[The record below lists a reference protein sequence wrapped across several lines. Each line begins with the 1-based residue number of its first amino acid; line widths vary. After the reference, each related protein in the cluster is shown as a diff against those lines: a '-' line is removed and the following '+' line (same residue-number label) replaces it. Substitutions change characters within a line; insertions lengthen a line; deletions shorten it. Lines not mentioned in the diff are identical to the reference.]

1 MPSVINDSCIK
12 CGTCAS
18 ICPVSAMHLCDAQ
31 MVIDPD
37 TCIDCGA
44 CIAECPVSAIS
55 NDADAS
61 AEAIKFNAEQAKICP
76 SAND

>member
-18 ICPVSAMHLCDAQ
+18 ICPVSAMHLSDTQ

-44 CIAECPVSAIS
+44 CIAECPVSAIC
-55 NDADAS
+55 NDSEATP
-61 AEAIKFNAEQAKICP
+61 EAISFNAEQSKTCP
-76 SAND
+76 SA

>member
-1 MPSVINDSCIK
+1 MPSVINDTCIK

-18 ICPVSAMHLCDAQ
+18 VCPVSAMHDADSQ
-31 MVIDPD
+31 LVIDPD

-55 NDADAS
+55 NDADAD
-61 AEAIKFNAEQAKICP
+61 EASVKFNAEKAKTCP
-76 SAND
+76 NAND

>member
-18 ICPVSAMHLCDAQ
+18 ICPVSAMHLSDTQ

-44 CIAECPVSAIS
+44 CIAECPVSAIC
-55 NDADAS
+55 NDSEATP
-61 AEAIKFNAEQAKICP
+61 EAIKFNAEQSKIGP
-76 SAND
+76 SA